1 MSETSNG
8 VRRETKTRE
17 GGQSRRTRSSAARSR
32 TQPKQTTAATS
43 SLTPFIIAG
52 ASVGVAAIA
61 ALALASRRTRR
72 RRVKSEGPSFIG
84 TLLRTT
90 ALSAARVLTTHLI
103 QNKLAPTLSGPAHV
117 PGDRV

>member
-17 GGQSRRTRSSAARSR
+17 GGQSRKTRSGAGRSR
-32 TQPKQTTAATS
+32 TKQTTAATS
-43 SLTPFIIAG
+43 PLTPFIIAG

-72 RRVKSEGPSFIG
+72 RNVKPEGPSFLG

-90 ALSAARVLTTHLI
+90 AISAARVLTTHLI
-103 QNKLAPTLSGPAHV
+103 QNKLAPILSGPARASDDHV
-117 PGDRV
+117 